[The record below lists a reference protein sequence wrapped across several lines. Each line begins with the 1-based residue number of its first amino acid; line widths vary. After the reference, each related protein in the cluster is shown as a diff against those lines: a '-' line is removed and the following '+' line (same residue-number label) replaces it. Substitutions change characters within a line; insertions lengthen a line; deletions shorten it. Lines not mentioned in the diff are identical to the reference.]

1 MSERTHDWEFS
12 GELIDRTDKELS
24 SGKTVKTLTISAKR
38 GDYEHLCVCDYWS
51 DPPDG
56 LVAGAT
62 VTAAG
67 RMNGRE
73 YNGRH
78 YAGLTAVRLSVDV
91 AGDVAG
97 EPATAPPN
105 EDTGDYSSGGDAAED
120 LF

>member
-1 MSERTHDWEFS
+1 MTDRQHDWEFS

-78 YAGLTAVRLSVDV
+78 YAGLTAVRLDV
-91 AGDVAG
+91 EAAGRSGDDGADLGADDGAGD
-97 EPATAPPN
+97 
-105 EDTGDYSSGGDAAED
+105 GDETVP
-120 LF
+120 F